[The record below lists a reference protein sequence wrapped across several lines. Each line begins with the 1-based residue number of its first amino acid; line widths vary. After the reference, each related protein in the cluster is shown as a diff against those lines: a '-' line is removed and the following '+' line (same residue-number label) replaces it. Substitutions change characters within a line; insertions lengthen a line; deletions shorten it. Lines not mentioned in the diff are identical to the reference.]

1 MASLA
6 LSLDGEMIREYEITK
21 PRFTIGR
28 RPYND
33 VPIDNLAVSGE
44 HAAIIQVG
52 NDLIFEDGGSTNGTL
67 LNGTQVEKQ
76 LLKDGDVI
84 EIGKYHLRFF
94 AGKTIAAQP
103 DFEKTMLI
111 RSPFAGM
118 QLRLADAPHAAE
130 GALLLDAPTN
140 LDPFPSTFS
149 PEVKTHHAPEPLVAQ
164 AVHFAA
170 ETPMHP
176 LHYALKVL
184 NGKQS
189 GVEIPLSKP
198 LTSIGKKNVQVAMIT
213 RRPNGFFLNHVQ
225 GDKFPIVNGA
235 TLNERPCPLNPDD
248 VIELAGVRMEFLA
261 K

>member
-1 MASLA
+1 MASLV
-6 LSLDGEMIREYEITK
+6 LSLDGELIREFEITK
-21 PRFTIGR
+21 PRITIGR

-44 HAAIIQVG
+44 HAAIVQIG
-52 NDLIFEDGGSTNGTL
+52 NDLILEDGGSTNGTL
-67 LNGTQVEKQ
+67 LNGASVEKQ

-94 AGKTIAAQP
+94 AGKTIGAQP

-111 RSPFAGM
+111 RSPFAGK
-118 QLRLADAPHAAE
+118 QLGQADAPPAAE
-130 GALLLDAPTN
+130 GASPLDAPTN
-140 LDPFPSTFS
+140 LDPFPTTFS
-149 PEVKTHHAPEPLVAQ
+149 PEIKTHHAPEPLMAQ
-164 AVHFAA
+164 AAHVAA
-170 ETPMHP
+170 ATPPHV

-189 GVEIPLSKP
+189 GVEIPLTKP
-198 LTSIGKKNVQVAMIT
+198 LTSIGKRNVQVAMIT
-213 RRPNGFFLNHVQ
+213 RRPHGFFLNHVQ

>member
-1 MASLA
+1 MASLV

-44 HAAIIQVG
+44 HAAIVQTG

-67 LNGTQVEKQ
+67 LNGASVKQQ

-94 AGKTIAAQP
+94 ANKTNATPP
-103 DFEKTMLI
+103 DFEKTMFI
-111 RSPFAGM
+111 RSPFAGK
-118 QLRLADAPHAAE
+118 QLGQADMPPTDE
-130 GALLLDAPTN
+130 GATPLDAPTN
-140 LDPFPSTFS
+140 LDPFPTTFS
-149 PEVKTHHAPEPLVAQ
+149 PELKAHRAPEPLLAQ
-164 AVHFAA
+164 AAHVAT
-170 ETPMHP
+170 ETPAHA
-176 LHYALKVL
+176 LHFALKVL
-184 NGKQS
+184 NGRQS
-189 GVEIPLSKP
+189 GVEIPLTKP

-225 GDKFPIVNGA
+225 GDRFPIVNGA

-248 VIELAGVRMEFLA
+248 VIELAGVRMEFMA
-261 K
+261 R

>member
-1 MASLA
+1 MASLV
-6 LSLDGEMIREYEITK
+6 LSLDGEMIREFEITK

-44 HAAIIQVG
+44 HAAIVQIG

-67 LNGTQVEKQ
+67 LNGASVEKQ

-94 AGKTIAAQP
+94 AGKTLAAQP

-118 QLRLADAPHAAE
+118 NLKLDDTPPAAE
-130 GALLLDAPTN
+130 GALLIDAPTH
-140 LDPFPSTFS
+140 LDPFPTTFS
-149 PEVKTHHAPEPLVAQ
+149 PEIKTHHAPEPLVAQ
-164 AVHFAA
+164 AVHVAT
-170 ETPMHP
+170 ETPPHP

-189 GVEIPLSKP
+189 GAEIPLTKP
-198 LTSIGKKNVQVAMIT
+198 ITSLGKKNVQVAMIT